1 MIKNNFFVIICFL
14 ILNSC
19 GYQITNLQTDFNI
32 NSIVTEGDKR
42 INFKIKN
49 KLLST
54 NSSSNKNFVTI
65 TLNSKKNKVIKE
77 KNISNQITKYEITI
91 ISIISFETLD
101 DNSKGSFSITKKGDF
116 SVSKKYSDTLIN
128 EKNLLNSLVID
139 LVEEIQESLATA
151 LNDS

>member
-1 MIKNNFFVIICFL
+1 MKNNFFVIICFL

-19 GYQITNLQTDFNI
+19 GYQITNLQNDFNI

-116 SVSKKYSDTLIN
+116 SVSKKYSDTLNN
-128 EKNLLNSLVID
+128 EKNLLNTLVID

>member
-1 MIKNNFFVIICFL
+1 MKNNFFVIICFL

-19 GYQITNLQTDFNI
+19 GYQITNLQNDFNI

-54 NSSSNKNFVTI
+54 NSSTNKNFVTI

-91 ISIISFETLD
+91 ISIISFLRP
-101 DNSKGSFSITKKGDF
+101 
-116 SVSKKYSDTLIN
+116 
-128 EKNLLNSLVID
+128 
-139 LVEEIQESLATA
+139 
-151 LNDS
+151 

>member
-1 MIKNNFFVIICFL
+1 MKNNFFVIICLL

-19 GYQITNLQTDFNI
+19 GYQITNLQNDFNI

-91 ISIISFETLD
+91 LSIISFETLD
-101 DNSKGSFSITKKGDF
+101 NNSKGSFSITKKGDF
-116 SVSKKYSDTLIN
+116 SVSKKYSDTLNN
-128 EKNLLNSLVID
+128 EKNLVNSLIID

>member
-1 MIKNNFFVIICFL
+1 MKNNFFVIICFL

-54 NSSSNKNFVTI
+54 NSSTNKNFVTI

-116 SVSKKYSDTLIN
+116 SVSKKYSDTLNN

>member
-1 MIKNNFFVIICFL
+1 MKNNFFVIICFL

-19 GYQITNLQTDFNI
+19 GYQITNLQNDFNI

-54 NSSSNKNFVTI
+54 NSSTNKNFVTI

-116 SVSKKYSDTLIN
+116 SVSKKYSDTLNN
-128 EKNLLNSLVID
+128 EKNLVNSLIID

>member
-1 MIKNNFFVIICFL
+1 MKNNFFVIICLL

-19 GYQITNLQTDFNI
+19 GYQITNLQNDFNI
-32 NSIVTEGDKR
+32 NNIVTEGDKR

-91 ISIISFETLD
+91 LSIISFETLD
-101 DNSKGSFSITKKGDF
+101 NNSKGSFSITKKGDF
-116 SVSKKYSDTLIN
+116 SVSKKYSDTLNN
-128 EKNLLNSLVID
+128 EKNLVNSLIID

>member
-1 MIKNNFFVIICFL
+1 MKNNFFVIICFL

-116 SVSKKYSDTLIN
+116 SVSKKYSDTLNN

>member
-1 MIKNNFFVIICFL
+1 MKNNFFVIICFL

-19 GYQITNLQTDFNI
+19 GYQITNLQNDFNI

-54 NSSSNKNFVTI
+54 NSSTNKNFVTI

-116 SVSKKYSDTLIN
+116 SVSKKYSDTLNN
-128 EKNLLNSLVID
+128 EKNLLNTLVID